1 MIEPYDLNGNTNG
14 INMMLRNMMKN
25 TFFFVV
31 IFLSI
36 LIIVSLLIWLIRNQ
50 NKIRKGFKIWIEKF
64 YINFNFGSFYI
75 INTYY
80 CSLYKIMEENMKK
93 FKEHKF
99 LKAISKLKW
108 TIYTTPVFIS
118 LLNVKVYAESSISIT
133 EVKTATDNIKDAVVK
148 LAIPIGSV
156 LMFVSIVII
165 ALKMIANS
173 GNPSKRTESIGSLAW
188 VAGGFMLLGLA
199 LIVSGIILSIATNGS
214 GEMIMTGT
222 IQGG

>member
-1 MIEPYDLNGNTNG
+1 
-14 INMMLRNMMKN
+14 
-25 TFFFVV
+25 
-31 IFLSI
+31 
-36 LIIVSLLIWLIRNQ
+36 
-50 NKIRKGFKIWIEKF
+50 
-64 YINFNFGSFYI
+64 
-75 INTYY
+75 
-80 CSLYKIMEENMKK
+80 MKK

-99 LKAISKLKW
+99 LKAISKLQW

-214 GEMIMTGT
+214 GEMIITGP